1 MDVFAAIASVYGA
14 TLVLALGTGLVIGY
28 QAARHIWQE
37 EVAAARAV
45 ARAAEN
51 RARSAA
57 DAERQLRDRYDA
69 LLDTPHGELVQEL
82 VDERTTTAVLMRRLA
97 ELDSGPLDA
106 LMHAIQT
113 GDLSDPPDHGRPP
126 ARHRRPRP
134 AAVRPYAAEIPP
146 AAPTGPG
153 HN

>member
-37 EVAAARAV
+37 EVAAARAA

-57 DAERQLRDRYDA
+57 DSERQLRDRYDA
-69 LLDTPHGELVQEL
+69 LLDTPHGQVVQEL
-82 VDERTTTAVLMRRLA
+82 LDERRTNAVLMRRLA

-126 ARHRRPRP
+126 ARHRRTD
-134 AAVRPYAAEIPP
+134 PP
-146 AAPTGPG
+146 TDDRNN

>member
-1 MDVFAAIASVYGA
+1 MDFLSMTAAVVGA
-14 TLVLALGTGLVIGY
+14 ILVLALGAGLVIGY

-37 EVAAARAV
+37 EVAAARAA

-57 DAERQLRDRYDA
+57 DSERQLRDRYDA

-97 ELDSGPLDA
+97 ELDSGPIAA
-106 LMHAIQT
+106 L
-113 GDLSDPPDHGRPP
+113 LPPDHGRHP

-146 AAPTGPG
+146 AAPSGPG